1 MKPAQLYKYIT
12 LHRERWSVKQLCEI
26 LQVSESGY
34 YRSLHASLTTRR
46 QELLLVKIQ
55 KIIDKY
61 PDNDNYG
68 AKRVH
73 LALQQE
79 DVKVSY
85 STLYRIMKE
94 HKLLHKAKRHPNGIT
109 REDAEAQ
116 KAENL
121 IKQDFTANEPNQKW
135 LTDITEVPCSDGKL
149 YVAPILDC
157 FNGEIVG
164 LSMADN
170 MRSDLCV
177 KALEA
182 ACQYTG
188 AHSMIVHSDRG
199 SQFTSAA
206 FRLSLKKHNA
216 IQSMSGTGRCY
227 DNARKESF
235 FATLKKEKLYRIN
248 TRQMPMTLVK
258 TIIFRYIMI
267 YYNRQRIYTTNPS
280 GWPPIVYRQ
289 MAKSKMAA

>member
-1 MKPAQLYKYIT
+1 MKPAQLYKHIT
-12 LHRERWSVKQLCEI
+12 LRREAWNTKELCRV

-34 YRSLHASLTTRR
+34 YRSLRPSHSWKRR
-46 QELLLVKIQ
+46 AFLLVEIQ
-55 KIIDKY
+55 KAIKKH

-68 AKRVH
+68 AKRIH
-73 LALQQE
+73 LALEQD

-85 STLYRIMKE
+85 STVYRIMKE
-94 HKLLHKAKRHPNGIT
+94 HNLLHKAKRHPNGIT
-109 REDAEAQ
+109 REDAKAQ

-121 IKQDFTANEPNQKW
+121 IKQDFTAKAPNQKW
-135 LTDITEVPCSDGKL
+135 LTDITEVPCLDGKL

-170 MRSDLCV
+170 MRADLCV

-182 ACQYTG
+182 ACQYTK
-188 AHSMIVHSDRG
+188 AHAMILHSDRG
-199 SQFTSAA
+199 SQFTSTV
-206 FRLSLKKHNA
+206 FRLSMEKYDA

-227 DNARKESF
+227 DNARMESF

-248 TRQMPMTLVK
+248 TKKLPMDLVK

-267 YYNRQRIYTTNPS
+267 YYNRQRIYTTNPG
-280 GWPPIVYRQ
+280 GWPPIIYRQ
-289 MAKSKMAA
+289 KIARKTAA